1 MLEFGAT
8 EVYRLGGVS
17 HISKGGKYLVKKVL
31 NDPTQK
37 HHLIVGVFDPR
48 DSNRVGE
55 FVAVVR
61 PENAKQTYYQTWDA
75 FSLGRSGQESANS
88 IALSRNIIE
97 KIRLDSNATIKS
109 LTTNWP
115 AISADPLVIEYF
127 SQLLSGYSSKL
138 LASRTIARIEAGETL
153 SRVVDLKDTRG
164 RFNPSAKSA
173 QLVKAKRLL
182 KDQLTFDALSLHSA
196 RKRVG
201 FSGLVLDTFK
211 QELIWLDSL
220 LRYGPSNVVAK
231 QLERSAELYT
241 CNPFGYGLRVIS
253 YNGYLNGLD
262 RLTARNKIRSVM
274 FLEDLLGE
282 FSNTL
287 SLVKN
292 SELRDLHPAIISD
305 LESILPTSGPSR
317 VYTDLL
323 NLLRADLK
331 ELGNIVISDDSSALK
346 RKISSAK
353 KHLRW
358 REANPRGW
366 PN

>member
-8 EVYRLGGVS
+8 QVYRLGGVS
-17 HISKGGKYLVKKVL
+17 HISKAGKYLVKKVL
-31 NDPTQK
+31 NDPTHK
-37 HHLIVGVFDPR
+37 HYLIVGVFDPR

-55 FVAVVR
+55 FIAVVR
-61 PENAKQTYYQTWDA
+61 PENAKLTYYQTWDA

-115 AISADPLVIEYF
+115 AIVSNPIAVEYF
-127 SQLLSGYSSKL
+127 SQLLSGHSSKL

-153 SRVVDLKDTRG
+153 SRVVDLKDSRG

-231 QLERSAELYT
+231 QLEHSAELYA

-253 YNGYLNGLD
+253 YNGYLNGLN
-262 RLTARNKIRSVM
+262 RLTARNKIRTT
-274 FLEDLLGE
+274 FFIEDLLGE

-287 SLVKN
+287 SLAKN
-292 SELRDLHPAIISD
+292 SELRGLRPNIIAELKTMISVP
-305 LESILPTSGPSR
+305 SPSR
-317 VYTDLL
+317 VYSELL
-323 NLLRADLK
+323 SLLRADLD
-331 ELGNIVISDDSSALK
+331 ELGSIMADGDDKALK
-346 RKISSAK
+346 RKIAQTK

-358 REANPRGW
+358 RQANPRGW